1 VSRLYLVS
9 VGSNPTGIT
18 ISAGRR
24 REIYEVCKTFGA
36 YIIEQSASSFPMT
49 KDQKT

>member
-24 REIYEVCKTFGA
+24 REIYEVCKEFGA
-36 YIIEQSASSFPMT
+36 YITEHSASSCLMT
-49 KDQKT
+49 KDEKT